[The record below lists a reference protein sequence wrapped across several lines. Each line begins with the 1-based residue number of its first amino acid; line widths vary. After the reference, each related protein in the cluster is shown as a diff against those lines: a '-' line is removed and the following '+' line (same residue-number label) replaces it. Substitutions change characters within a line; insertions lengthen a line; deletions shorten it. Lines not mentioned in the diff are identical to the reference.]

1 MLIVKVDLDCHKC
14 YEKMRKILCK
24 LQDQERIR
32 TISYDDKSKTIAI
45 AGPFD
50 PQRLACK
57 IRCRGGKTVK
67 DVQIIDVDG
76 GGPPPSPPPGNYNNG
91 KNKKHKEKLPP
102 PAAEQPPPPPQPSS
116 PPPEPA
122 APPEMPRSSSPP
134 PPPPQPATPDRGI
147 VSTMPAFHEEDR
159 AMPAPA
165 QAQLEAPPP
174 PPSPKGNPHHQ
185 PPPVEYYAPP
195 PQPPPPM
202 MKPRPLTPPMPCPTT
217 KPEPY
222 PSECVIPTVEIPSW
236 PAAPVGPCGCPCCRP
251 CYQGYYEG
259 CRCGCA
265 GNGARLYTGPPRPA
279 WCGYGPYGY
288 RGCRIINEE
297 DPNAACTIM

>member
-1 MLIVKVDLDCHKC
+1 MAEKISMLIVKVDLDCHKC

-67 DVQIIDVDG
+67 DVQIIDVVGDG
-76 GGPPPSPPPGNYNNG
+76 PPPPGNNNNG

-122 APPEMPRSSSPP
+122 APSEIPRPSSPP
-134 PPPPQPATPDRGI
+134 PPQQQPATPDRGM

-159 AMPAPA
+159 SM
-165 QAQLEAPPP
+165 PPP
-174 PPSPKGNPHHQ
+174 PPSPKGNPHH
-185 PPPVEYYAPP
+185 PPPPTEYYAPP
-195 PQPPPPM
+195 PQASPPM
-202 MKPRPLTPPMPCPTT
+202 MNPRPLAPPMPCPTT
-217 KPEPY
+217 KPAPEPY

-251 CYQGYYEG
+251 CYQGYFEG

-265 GNGARLYTGPPRPA
+265 GNGARVYAGPPPPV